1 MCSYEYLSKREKGK
15 WSSAIPIGRKETI
28 SKQNKCTYGIMKAT
42 FNREIVSTDKR
53 FWHGTVKS
61 GPVEI
66 AFK

>member
-42 FNREIVSTDKR
+42 FNRKIVQLTSV
-53 FWHGTVKS
+53 FGTVQ
-61 GPVEI
+61 
-66 AFK
+66 